1 MKKNPKAL
9 GSSLPMCCVLLM
21 EGSAVFDT
29 TACNVMVDGS
39 GRLSGFFHAVSAT
52 VMETGANLT
61 QLSAGVLA
69 RVCVARLMLVKTLDS
84 VWNIRLI
91 CGR

>member
-1 MKKNPKAL
+1 
-9 GSSLPMCCVLLM
+9 MCCVLLM

-52 VMETGANLT
+52 VMANLT